1 MDNQGLRGKGYQHMS
16 QMQGAQHKVKLIQQE
31 QFIGRTL
38 RNGEYSID
46 ALLGHGGMGRVFLA
60 THTSLHI
67 PLAIKQGLAD
77 ELIPE
82 TITPELER
90 LLHTGTLG
98 LRHPPSAVT

>member
-16 QMQGAQHKVKLIQQE
+16 QMQGAKHKVKLIQQE

-82 TITPELER
+82 TITAELHR
-90 LLHTGTLG
+90 LLHNVNISQTT
-98 LRHPPSAVT
+98 PPSAL